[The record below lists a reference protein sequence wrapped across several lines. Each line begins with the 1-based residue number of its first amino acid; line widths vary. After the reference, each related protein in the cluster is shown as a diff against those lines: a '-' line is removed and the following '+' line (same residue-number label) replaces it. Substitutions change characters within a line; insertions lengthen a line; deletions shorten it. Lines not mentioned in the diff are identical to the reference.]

1 MTTKIQ
7 INMKLKL
14 LLAGFFALIFSASAQ
29 NIQFRS
35 NLPYDP
41 DGLANIGGYADPLG
55 NEYALVGTD
64 FGLSIVDV
72 TDPDNPTVTIDVNGP
87 NNSWREVKTYR
98 NVAYVTTEGGG
109 GLQIIDMT
117 NLPVSVNTTY
127 YTGDGA
133 ISGQLNSIH
142 ALHCDTA
149 RGFLYLY
156 GSNIGDGNTLFLD
169 LSDPL
174 NPTYAGEYVYPGSQ
188 SDNYVHDGYVE
199 NDTMYESHIYSG
211 FFTVVDVTNKSNPI
225 LLATQQTPTNFTH
238 NTWLSDDHKTLFTT
252 DENTGSYLGIY
263 DISDLG
269 NIKESARFQ
278 TAPGSGAIIHN
289 THILNDYAITSWYKE
304 GVVITDVARPENPIE
319 VGHYDTYAQGSGDG
333 FAGCWGVYPYLPSG
347 TIVASDINNGLYVL
361 TPTYIRGCYLEG
373 IITDSIS
380 GAALNGALIE
390 VLSTTLT
397 KNSNSLGEYKTGTSL
412 AGLYD
417 VRVSRA
423 GYYSKTITGVV
434 LNNGVLTTLDVRL
447 RPFQTFAFTGTVL
460 DSLTGASVPNAL
472 VSISS
477 VNGLKYSVT
486 ADNSGAF
493 NFAAVV
499 PDDYT
504 VYAGKWGYRTSC
516 STQTLTVGNPIT
528 ATIAPGYYDDFTFD
542 NGWTVGGTSGNSWE
556 RGEPVGTYDG
566 NSTEINPD
574 FDVNSDCSDTCF
586 VTDNDG
592 APYNGSDVDNGNTIL
607 TSPVFDGT
615 IYQAPTL
622 SYFRRYLCINGTGS
636 PNDTM
641 RISVSNGTTTVRV
654 ETVGPNDG
662 TNGNWVQ
669 HSVLLSSLLAV
680 TNTMTMTVEVEDSS
694 PGNIVEGAVDKFE
707 VTGQL
712 VNSVSDRSADPFI
725 NAYPNPF
732 RNNVSIDYNLSNYG
746 SSIKLIVRDIL
757 GNVVSERIGLPS
769 KSSVSIGTDLPA
781 GIYMV
786 ELSNGSDRVVQKIV
800 KQ

>member
-1 MTTKIQ
+1 
-7 INMKLKL
+7 MKFKL
-14 LLAGFFALIFSASAQ
+14 LLIGLFTTILNGSAQ
-29 NIQFRS
+29 NLQFRS
-35 NLPYDP
+35 NLPYS
-41 DGLANIGGYADPLG
+41 GSELANIGGYTDLLG

-72 TDPDNPTVTIDVNGP
+72 TDPDNPVIKVTVNGP
-87 NNSWREVKTYR
+87 NSSWREVKTYR

-109 GLQIIDMT
+109 GLQVIDMT
-117 NLPVSVNTTY
+117 NLPASVNTTL

-133 ISGQLNSIH
+133 IAGQLSNIH

-149 RGFLYLY
+149 MGFLYLY

-174 NPTYAGEYVYPGSQ
+174 NPTYAGQYVYAGSQ

-252 DENTGSYLGIY
+252 DENSGSFLGIY

-269 NIKESARFQ
+269 NIRESARFQ
-278 TAPGSGAIIHN
+278 TAPGTGVIIHN

-304 GVVITDVARPENPIE
+304 GVVITDVARPQNPIE
-319 VGHYDTYAQGSGDG
+319 VGHYDTYSQGSGDG
-333 FAGCWGVYPYLPSG
+333 FAGCWGVYPFLPSG
-347 TIVASDINNGLYVL
+347 TIVASDINNGLFVL

-373 IITDSIS
+373 IITDSITN
-380 GAALNGALIE
+380 AVINGALIE

-397 KNSNSLGEYKTGTSL
+397 KNSNNLGEYKTGTAV
-412 AGLYD
+412 AGTYD
-417 VRVSRA
+417 IRISKA
-423 GYYSKTITGVV
+423 GYYTKTITGVV
-434 LNNGVLTTLDVRL
+434 LTNGVLTTLDVAL
-447 RPFQTFAFTGTVL
+447 SPFQTFAFSGTVL
-460 DSLTGASVPNAL
+460 DSLTGLSVPDAF
-472 VSISS
+472 VSITSI
-477 VNGLKYSVT
+477 NGLKYSAST
-486 ADNSGAF
+486 DISGVF
-493 NFAAVV
+493 NFPAVV

-516 STQTLTVGNPIT
+516 STQTLVVGNPIL
-528 ATIAPGYYDDFTFD
+528 ATIAPGYYDDFSFD
-542 NGWTVGGTSGNSWE
+542 NGWTVNGSSGNAWE

-566 NSTEINPD
+566 SSTEINPD

-586 VTDNDG
+586 ITDNDG

-622 SYFRRYLCINGTGS
+622 SYYRRYLCINGTGS

-641 RISVSNGTTTVRV
+641 RISVNNGSMTARV

-662 TNGNWVQ
+662 SNGSWVQ
-669 HSVLLSSLLAV
+669 HSVLLSSLLPV
-680 TNTMTMTVEVEDSS
+680 TATMSVSIEVEDTS
-694 PGNIVEGAVDKFE
+694 PGNIVEGAFDKFE
-707 VTGQL
+707 ITGQL
-712 VNSVSDRSADPFI
+712 INSVQDKSVKTSI

-732 RNNVSIDYNLSNYG
+732 NNAITIDYFLSTYSG
-746 SSIKLIVRDIL
+746 STKLIIRDIL
-757 GNVVSERIGLPS
+757 GNIVKEKILLASKGSIQIGSE
-769 KSSVSIGTDLPA
+769 LPA
-781 GIYMV
+781 GIYILEV
-786 ELSNGSDRVVQKIV
+786 SGGNEQSVQKIV

>member
-1 MTTKIQ
+1 
-7 INMKLKL
+7 MKFKL
-14 LLAGFFALIFSASAQ
+14 VLTAFLTLILNVSAQ
-29 NIQFRS
+29 NIQFRA
-35 NLPYDP
+35 NLPYSP
-41 DGLANIGGYADPLG
+41 SELANIGGYTDPLG

-72 TDPDNPTVTIDVNGP
+72 TDPDNPVIKVTVNGP
-87 NNSWREVKTYR
+87 NSAWREVKTYR

-109 GLQIIDMT
+109 GLQIVDMT
-117 NLPVSVNTTY
+117 NLPSSVNTTY
-127 YTGDGA
+127 YMGDGP
-133 ISGQLNSIH
+133 INGQLSSIH

-149 RGFLYLY
+149 KGFLYLY
-156 GSNIGDGNTLFLD
+156 GSNIGDGNTLFLN
-169 LSDPL
+169 LSDPI
-174 NPTYAGEYVYPGSQ
+174 NPTYAGEYVYGGSQ
-188 SDNYVHDGYVE
+188 NDNYVHDGYVE

-238 NTWLSDDHKTLFTT
+238 NTWISNDHKTLFTT
-252 DENTGSYLGIY
+252 DENSGSFLGVY

-304 GVVITDVARPENPIE
+304 GVVITDVARPQNPIE

-333 FAGCWGVYPYLPSG
+333 FAGCWGVYPFLPSG

-373 IITDSIS
+373 IITDSVS
-380 GAALNGALIE
+380 NAVLNGALIE

-397 KNSNSLGEYKTGTSL
+397 KNSNALGEYKTGTSV
-412 AGLYD
+412 AGTYD
-417 VRVSRA
+417 VRISKA

-434 LNNGVLTTLDVRL
+434 LTNGVLTTLDVAL
-447 RPFQTFAFTGTVL
+447 SPFQTFAFTGSVT
-460 DSLTGASVPNAL
+460 DSLTGLNVPNAL

-486 ADNSGAF
+486 TDVSGAF
-493 NFAAVV
+493 NFPAVV

-516 STQTLTVGNPIT
+516 SAQTLVVGNPIV

-542 NGWTVGGTSGNSWE
+542 NGWNVTGTSGNSWE
-556 RGEPVGTYDG
+556 RGEPIGTYDG
-566 NSTEINPD
+566 SSTEINPD

-586 VTDNDG
+586 ITDNGG

-622 SYFRRYLCINGTGS
+622 NYFRRYLCINGTGS

-641 RISVSNGTTTVRV
+641 RISVSNGSTTVRV

-680 TNTMTMTVEVEDSS
+680 TNTMTFSVEVEDNS
-694 PGNIVEGAVDKFE
+694 PGNIVEGALDKFE
-707 VTGQL
+707 ITGLL
-712 VNSVSDRSADPFI
+712 VNSVSEKTMISSI

-732 RNNVSIDYNLSNYG
+732 NNSTSVDYKLSSYNG
-746 SSIKLIVRDIL
+746 SIKLIVRDIL
-757 GNVVSERIGLPS
+757 GNIVSEKNGIPSKGSIRIGAELS
-769 KSSVSIGTDLPA
+769 A

-786 ELSNGSDRVVQKIV
+786 ELSNGSDRFVHKIV